1 MERHGQVCSLQTAQP
16 AISNNMTMKLT
27 TSGLGLAMLALL
39 CVGAAALAA
48 STGPAQAPERTPY
61 WRERTSLFHA
71 FGRQADVVMLG
82 DSLTDGAEWQEM
94 FPDQLIVNRGIDSD
108 TTDGVLA
115 RLDDI
120 LRLRPK
126 AVFVMVGINDF
137 ADTSRSVDVVF
148 GTYQSIVSRLER
160 GGARVI
166 VQSTLPCN
174 EAKGAWKSCSTIN
187 GSIRKLNARLATLA
201 SARVSYVDLT
211 AALAASSGLRDEFT
225 FDGVHLNGEGYR
237 LWRTAIA
244 RFMPVAGKGHRPVP

>member
-1 MERHGQVCSLQTAQP
+1 
-16 AISNNMTMKLT
+16 MKLT
-27 TSGLGLAMLALL
+27 TSGLSLAMLALL

-126 AVFVMVGINDF
+126 VVFVMVGINDF
-137 ADTSRSVDVVF
+137 ADASRSVDVVF

-160 GGARVI
+160 GSARVI

-187 GSIRKLNARLATLA
+187 GRIRQLNARLATLA
-201 SARVSYVDLT
+201 SGRVSYVDLVPV
-211 AALAASSGLRDEFT
+211 LAVGSGLRNEFT
-225 FDGVHLNGEGYR
+225 YDGVHLNGEGYQ
-237 LWRTAIA
+237 LWKTTIA
-244 RFMPVAGKGHRPVP
+244 RFMPAAGKGHRPVP